1 MASGRSGG
9 GWLWFALGGA
19 ALLALIV
26 YLADRYPGSLSDR
39 ESQVS
44 MVHLVLFG
52 ALVASGLLLG
62 RRLGLGYAVRT
73 AAIWL
78 ALGLALVLGYSYRF
92 ELAAIKDRVLGELLP
107 HRAEEVEGGA
117 LRFRAAADGH
127 FYIEARVEGRP
138 VRFMVDT
145 GASDIVL
152 SLADAARIGLDPARL
167 AFTRRYRTANGTVR
181 GAPVRLGEIRI
192 GSLRLRDVPAS
203 VNEAEMGVSLL
214 GMRFLNLFARYEVRR
229 GTLLLYPK

>member
-1 MASGRSGG
+1 MASGRRGG
-9 GWLWFALGGA
+9 GWLWFALGGV
-19 ALLALIV
+19 ALGALIV

-39 ESQVS
+39 ESQVGI
-44 MVHLVLFG
+44 VHLVLFG

-73 AAIWL
+73 TAIWL
-78 ALGLALVLGYSYRF
+78 TLGLALILGYSYRF
-92 ELAAIKDRVLGELLP
+92 DLAAIRDRVLGELLP
-107 HRAEEVEGGA
+107 HRAEEVEGGV
-117 LRFRAAADGH
+117 LRFRAAVDGH

-152 SLADAARIGLDPARL
+152 NLADAARIGLDPARL

-181 GAPVRLGEIRI
+181 GAPVRLGEIRL

-214 GMRFLNLFARYEVRR
+214 GMRFLNLFARYEVRH